1 MPYVQVQVPEK
12 SEDVGLFILS
22 VTPPSACNLLKS
34 CSAVCLHAG
43 IFAASLGWTVFAANS
58 YGVVALL
65 ALLHPST
72 RLPPVAVYSVCP
84 SCMLTQQNTL
94 LHQSPSMDD
103 SSFRACLAW
112 SFAPCLLLAEPGL
125 PLTANPGALPLIT

>member
-1 MPYVQVQVPEK
+1 MQVQVPEK

-84 SCMLTQQNTL
+84 SCMLTITVDPSLASSL
-94 LHQSPSMDD
+94 LV
-103 SSFRACLAW
+103 LA
-112 SFAPCLLLAEPGL
+112 
-125 PLTANPGALPLIT
+125 PLSAATANLNNGSV

>member
-1 MPYVQVQVPEK
+1 MQVQVPEK

-84 SCMLTQQNTL
+84 SCVLTITVDPSLASSL
-94 LHQSPSMDD
+94 LV
-103 SSFRACLAW
+103 LAPL
-112 SFAPCLLLAEPGL
+112 SAAVYGSVGGVIGL
-125 PLTANPGALPLIT
+125 FIRLGHK